1 MKTTRRDFLCL
12 SAMACAWLLTG
23 CQQPTVEER
32 AVSWQPQQGSSGP
45 ASESDLMLNAALDD
59 DAVLREE
66 IRIPQNFELPLE
78 GSTGFA
84 GAAVMPLYEKP
95 DETSAVLRRLA
106 AGDMFYIRQ
115 ESGAYWQVCLLDGT
129 VGWLENEF
137 CMINLPDVLPS
148 VVYENPNATAS
159 IFKTCGED
167 IEGITGQKLYD
178 GLFYNQRL
186 GRDEYVMPINYT
198 MAKKVGAAQKSALQA
213 GDCLKIIE
221 TFRPYEVQ
229 MLVKDAVYA
238 KARADK
244 ELMAVLNKGA
254 WNIGWFIA
262 TSLSNHQRGVAMDT
276 TLLRIT
282 EQTEHKMAGCSFI
295 QVTGEEYAMPSAM
308 HELSSAAACFTRP
321 VSANSTTAWKRAVAS
336 ASMTDGARRLQGY
349 CTSAGM
355 TPLASEWWHFNDL
368 DAQNKVRMTSGNGK
382 FWLDGCVSWKMFE
395 E

>member
-115 ESGAYWQVCLLDGT
+115 ESGSYWQVCLLDGT
-129 VGWLENEF
+129 VGWLENEL

-148 VVYENPNATAS
+148 IVYENPNAAAS
-159 IFKTCGED
+159 IF
-167 IEGITGQKLYD
+167 
-178 GLFYNQRL
+178 
-186 GRDEYVMPINYT
+186 
-198 MAKKVGAAQKSALQA
+198 
-213 GDCLKIIE
+213 
-221 TFRPYEVQ
+221 
-229 MLVKDAVYA
+229 
-238 KARADK
+238 
-244 ELMAVLNKGA
+244 
-254 WNIGWFIA
+254 
-262 TSLSNHQRGVAMDT
+262 
-276 TLLRIT
+276 
-282 EQTEHKMAGCSFI
+282 
-295 QVTGEEYAMPSAM
+295 
-308 HELSSAAACFTRP
+308 
-321 VSANSTTAWKRAVAS
+321 
-336 ASMTDGARRLQGY
+336 
-349 CTSAGM
+349 
-355 TPLASEWWHFNDL
+355 
-368 DAQNKVRMTSGNGK
+368 
-382 FWLDGCVSWKMFE
+382 
-395 E
+395 